1 MSMELN
7 TAQQLWE
14 TVVRMQQRLKDKPE
28 EPERLIEKDFGY
40 LKLKYPKVFEKASQ
54 PMSQTDMTVFQ
65 NMVNKLSQIEN
76 NQLSKHDAS
85 VEVGSQL
92 VDIYVKPVV
101 PASAQSR

>member
-1 MSMELN
+1 MELN
-7 TAQQLWE
+7 SAQQLWE
-14 TVVRMQQRLKDKPE
+14 TVVRMQQRLKDNPE
-28 EPERLIEKDFGY
+28 DKTIEKDFRR
-40 LKLKYPKVFEKASQ
+40 LKLKYPKVFQKASQ
-54 PMSQTDMTVFQ
+54 PMSQTDITVFQ

-101 PASAQSR
+101 PASAQSG